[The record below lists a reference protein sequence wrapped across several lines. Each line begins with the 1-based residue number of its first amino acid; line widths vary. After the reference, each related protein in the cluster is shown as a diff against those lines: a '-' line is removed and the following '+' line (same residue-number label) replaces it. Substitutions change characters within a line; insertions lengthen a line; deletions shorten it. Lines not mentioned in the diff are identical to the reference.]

1 MSLVFFILYICKM
14 KKLMKEKNQA
24 VPDEVL
30 SKEFLNQ
37 FKTEA
42 DVSKFLKQ
50 LHAQVLEKML
60 EGEMDVH
67 LGYEKNSVTGN
78 NSGNSRNGSY
88 PKKIQ
93 TEHGEAVISIL
104 RDRNGKFE
112 PIAVPKHESRGLS
125 IEKLVISLYAK
136 GMSVSD
142 IEEEMREIYEVE
154 LSTSA
159 ISIITNK
166 VNRLPRSGRTA
177 LLIPFISLS
186 GWTESSL
193 RCGIT
198 AGSST
203 RPYIF
208 ASD

>member
-1 MSLVFFILYICKM
+1 MENTGFKFESRIFYFIDLQNEEDYE
-14 KKLMKEKNQA
+14 EKNQV

-30 SKEFLNQ
+30 SKEFISQ

-60 EGEMDVH
+60 EGEMDAH
-67 LGYEKNSVTGN
+67 LGYEKNSVAGN

-93 TEHGEAVISIL
+93 TEHGEAVISIP
-104 RDRNGKFE
+104 RDRNGQFE

-142 IEEEMREIYEVE
+142 IEEEMREIYEICHFHHYKQGKSSGPRMAE
-154 LSTSA
+154 PSSGPGLSDSLDGRY
-159 ISIITNK
+159 
-166 VNRLPRSGRTA
+166 RLQGT
-177 LLIPFISLS
+177 
-186 GWTESSL
+186 G
-193 RCGIT
+193 
-198 AGSST
+198 
-203 RPYIF
+203 
-208 ASD
+208 

>member
-1 MSLVFFILYICKM
+1 MEIRDSERVPYFFILYICKM
-14 KKLMKEKNQA
+14 KKIMKEKNQV

-30 SKEFLNQ
+30 SKEFLSQ

-60 EGEMDVH
+60 EGEMDAH
-67 LGYEKNSVTGN
+67 LGYEKHSVAGN

-93 TEHGEAVISIL
+93 TEHGEAVISIP
-104 RDRNGKFE
+104 RDRNGQFE

-142 IEEEMREIYEVE
+142 IEEEMREIY
-154 LSTSA
+154 
-159 ISIITNK
+159 
-166 VNRLPRSGRTA
+166 RTLHVCHFHHYKQGEPGCPGMA
-177 LLIPFISLS
+177 EP
-186 GWTESSL
+186 SS
-193 RCGIT
+193 
-198 AGSST
+198 
-203 RPYIF
+203 
-208 ASD
+208 